1 LIEIAKIREEKIDIW
16 AEEEVGGTVQKIGEA
31 KESRGFNKS
40 KSGNTVF

>member
-16 AEEEVGGTVQKIGEA
+16 AEEEVGGTVQKVRKV
-31 KESRGFNKS
+31 KESRSFNKS